1 MQNFVTIS
9 MMGQYKMDMKVSII
23 TPCLNSEKTIRDT
36 IESILGQSYQIV
48 EYIIVDGGSTDRT
61 IEIIEEYV
69 PIFQGR
75 LRYISE
81 KDNGIYDAM
90 NKGILQASGSAIG
103 IINSDDWY
111 EPEAVESAVQC
122 LQETGADVVYGE
134 IWMIDEN
141 GQREYHTSHSVFPPH
156 PSTFIRRDIYQKY
169 GMFDTC
175 YQIAA
180 DRDFLLRLMAE
191 NVRFARVNRILA
203 NFRETGI
210 SNTRSLLCAREAHE
224 INLKYLGKCPGN
236 YLNKADIEET
246 YDRVKLLYVSHI
258 KPQAIREVLGRYC
271 ILSEGVMIFG
281 AGNCGAELETV
292 LGKCDVPILF
302 FVDNDEKK
310 WGLESRGIK
319 IYSPEILRHCSGHVI
334 VTVSKHEKHIC
345 SQIQDYANP
354 LLSWS
359 ELREI
364 RRSVLEECDNL
375 LSK

>member
-1 MQNFVTIS
+1 
-9 MMGQYKMDMKVSII
+9 MDMKASII

-36 IESILGQSYQIV
+36 IESVLGQTYDNI

-61 IEIIEEYV
+61 IEIIEEYATA
-69 PIFQGR
+69 FQGR

-90 NKGILQASGSAIG
+90 NKGINLACGDVVG

-141 GQREYHTSHSVFPPH
+141 GQREYHTSCSVFPPH
-156 PSTFIRRDIYQKY
+156 PSTFIRRESYQKY
-169 GMFDTC
+169 GMFDTG

-191 NVRFARVNRILA
+191 NVRFVRIDRILA
-203 NFRETGI
+203 DFRKTGI
-210 SNTRSLLCAREAHE
+210 SNARSLLCAREAHE

-236 YLNKADIEET
+236 YLNKVDIEET
-246 YDRVKLLYVSHI
+246 YDRVRLLYVSHI
-258 KPQAIREVLGRYC
+258 GPQAIREVLGRYY
-271 ILSEGVMIFG
+271 IVSEGVMIFG
-281 AGNCGAELETV
+281 VGNCGVELETV
-292 LGKCDVPILF
+292 FEKCDVPVLF

-319 IYSPEILRHCSGHVI
+319 ICSPEILRHCSGHVI
-334 VTVSKHEKHIC
+334 ITVSKHEEHIS
-345 SQIQDYANP
+345 SQLQDYANP
-354 LLSWS
+354 SLSWS

-364 RRSVLEECDNL
+364 RRSVLEECDAL
-375 LSK
+375 FSK